1 MAKVAKYAPVSR
13 GTGAY
18 RRSMLRDRLLTVDDI
33 ADYLQVTP
41 RFVEEQIRLDH
52 IEAIVIGKDWRI
64 RPSALTG
71 YLDARSTM
79 TPILR
84 LVRD

>member
-1 MAKVAKYAPVSR
+1 
-13 GTGAY
+13 
-18 RRSMLRDRLLTVDDI
+18 MLRDRLLTVDDI
-33 ADYLQVTP
+33 ADHLQVTP
-41 RFVEEQIRLDH
+41 RFVEEQIRLDY
-52 IEAIVIGKDWRI
+52 IDAILIGTDWRI
-64 RPSALTG
+64 RPSALND

>member
-1 MAKVAKYAPVSR
+1 
-13 GTGAY
+13 
-18 RRSMLRDRLLTVDDI
+18 MLRDRLLTVDDV
-33 ADYLQVTP
+33 AGYLQVAP
-41 RFVEEQIRLDH
+41 RFVEEQIRLDY
-52 IEAIVIGKDWRI
+52 IEAILLGTDWRI
-64 RPSALTG
+64 RPSSLTD